1 MGRIW
6 QRNLPEHGKLS
17 LRRCRQK
24 GLRAGVPNRGAK
36 VELALSIFWLAA
48 VAGLIFRA
56 LRQRDALCG
65 VEPAEAPA
73 AAPAVAAVVPAR
85 NEAMNIGACLEGLAA
100 QTYPTD
106 RLSVIVVDD
115 QSSDGTGA
123 VVARRAARD
132 PRLRLVRS
140 PALPPGWVG
149 KPHACWVGA
158 EEAAAAAA
166 EWLCFI
172 DADVRLDPRALASAL
187 TVAIKRQIDLLS
199 LVPSQDMLS
208 FAERLVMPCGLYLL
222 AFTQELQ
229 RVEAPD
235 SSEATASGQFILVR
249 RAAYDAVGG
258 HAAVRSAITEDV
270 ALARLMK
277 RTGHSIALLG
287 GDGLLRTRMY
297 DGWQTMW
304 PGLAKNLVDMMGGP
318 ASTIALAITGV
329 VLAWLAVLVPLLGL
343 IGSIADPTALHF
355 LALALA
361 CCASAAAFSLH
372 LAGAAYFRIPF
383 WYGLLFPLG
392 YTVGAA
398 MALDSVR
405 QRIVGRVGWKGRTY
419 P

>member
-1 MGRIW
+1 M
-6 QRNLPEHGKLS
+6 
-17 LRRCRQK
+17 
-24 GLRAGVPNRGAK
+24 
-36 VELALSIFWLAA
+36 ELALSIFWLAA

-56 LRQRDALCG
+56 LRQRNALCG
-65 VEPAEAPA
+65 VEPAEPPPA
-73 AAPAVAAVVPAR
+73 ATAPVIAAIVPAR
-85 NEAMNIGACLEGLAA
+85 NEATNIGACLDGLLA
-100 QTYPTD
+100 QHYPPD
-106 RLSVIVVDD
+106 RLAVVVVDD
-115 QSSDGTGA
+115 QSTDGTGT
-123 VVARRAARD
+123 VIARRAERD
-132 PRLRLVRS
+132 PRLTLRPS
-140 PALPPGWVG
+140 PPLPPGWVG

-158 EEAAAAAA
+158 EDTGAAAA
-166 EWLCFI
+166 EWLCFV

-187 TVAIKRQIDLLS
+187 SAAVARGVDLLS

-222 AFTQELQ
+222 AFTHELE
-229 RVEAPD
+229 RVDAPD
-235 SSEATASGQFILVR
+235 ASDATASGQFILVR
-249 RAAYDAVGG
+249 RDAYDAIGG

-304 PGLAKNLVDMMGGP
+304 PGLSKNLVDMMGGP
-318 ASTIALAITGV
+318 ASTIALAVAGV
-329 VLAWLAVLVPLLGL
+329 VLAWLAVLVPILALLACL
-343 IGSIADPTALHF
+343 DAATVPHL

-361 CCASAAAFSLH
+361 LSASAAAFSLH
-372 LAGAAYFRIPF
+372 LAGAVYFRIPL

-405 QRIVGRVGWKGRTY
+405 QRMVGRVGWKGRTY